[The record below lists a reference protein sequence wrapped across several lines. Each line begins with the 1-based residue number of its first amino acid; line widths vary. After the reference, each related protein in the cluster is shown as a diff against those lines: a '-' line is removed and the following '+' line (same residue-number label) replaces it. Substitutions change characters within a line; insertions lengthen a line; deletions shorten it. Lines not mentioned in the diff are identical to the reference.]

1 MMFAAVRNSIG
12 AVLRSRREGIT
23 MALACAVGLLVGGAA
38 IAFHELLHAVQRLA
52 LGGDSP
58 LAQLPDL
65 GWYWRIALPTLGG
78 LLVAPIVYKWAVEAR
93 GHGVPEVMEAVARR
107 GGVIRARV
115 AFAKAFASAITIGTG
130 GSTGREGPVIQIGS
144 AVGSTVGQ
152 ALGLTPDRIR
162 TLVGCGAAG
171 GIAATF
177 NAPIAGA
184 FFALEVILGNFS
196 IPTFAPIVL
205 ASVTATAV
213 SRLYLGDAPAFLIP
227 EYTLV
232 HYAEVPLYALLGVL
246 MGLVA
251 VAFTWTLYKSED
263 LFEQSPIPPL
273 ARTAVGGLG
282 VGMLLLLTPE
292 VYGTGFEAMSG
303 LLQHTRAWHV
313 LLALFL
319 LKLAATCTTLGSG
332 ASGGIFSPSLFL
344 GVVAGGLFG
353 RFVHAFLPEVT
364 ASPEAYAMIGM
375 GAVVAG
381 TTHAP
386 VTAILMLLEIT
397 DGYHIILPVMI
408 ACTLSTLTARYLHPL
423 SMYTAK
429 LARRGVSLAVGREES
444 VMRSFRVADVMR
456 TPAPTLADGTAFQHV
471 VSRIL
476 GSTESRYYTLDA
488 DDRLTG
494 MISVHDVKTLLNER
508 PLDGLI
514 VARDVARPVPAVA
527 HADEPLETCLR
538 KFRETQLDGLPVT
551 PDATST
557 RVVGAVTQA
566 DLLDLYD
573 REVLRRE
580 MISSMPSADAQ
591 DEGRLAMPSRYTVLT
606 LSVPAGFAGR
616 TLQELDLRARYR
628 TTVLAIRSRIG
639 EGSEDRLP
647 EPDQPLVEGDMLILA
662 GPRDDIGR
670 LQAEA
675 KAPVAPPSQPER
687 AKRPEPS
694 RTAPGRSDVQS

>member
-1 MMFAAVRNSIG
+1 MMFAAIRHSIG

-23 MALACAVGLLVGGAA
+23 MALACAVGLLVGVAA

-58 LAQLPDL
+58 LAQLPAL
-65 GWYWRIALPTLGG
+65 GWYWRLVLPTLGG
-78 LLVAPIVYKWAVEAR
+78 LLVAPIVYKWTVEAR

-115 AFAKAFASAITIGTG
+115 AFAKALASAITIGSG

-152 ALGLTPDRIR
+152 VLGLTPDRVR

-251 VAFTWTLYKSED
+251 VVFTWTLYKSED

-282 VGMLLLLTPE
+282 VGVLLLLAPE

-303 LLQHTRAWHV
+303 LLLHTRAWHV

-319 LKLAATCTTLGSG
+319 LKLAATCITLGSG

-353 RFVHAFLPEVT
+353 RFVHAFLPGVT

-444 VMRSFRVADVMR
+444 VMRSFRVADVMQS
-456 TPAPTLADGTAFQHV
+456 PAPTLADGTTFQQV
-471 VSRIL
+471 VGRIL
-476 GSTESRYYTLDA
+476 GSTEPRYYTLDA

-538 KFRETQLDGLPVT
+538 KFRETRLDGLPVT
-551 PDATST
+551 PDRTST
-557 RVVGAVTQA
+557 NVVGSVTQA
-566 DLLDLYD
+566 DLLALYD

-580 MISSMPSADAQ
+580 MISSLPSAE

-606 LSVPAGFAGR
+606 LAVPAGFVGK
-616 TLQELDLRARYR
+616 TLQDLDLRARYR
-628 TTVLAIRSRIG
+628 TTVLAIRSRTDQG
-639 EGSEDRLP
+639 GSEDRLP
-647 EPDQPLVEGDMLILA
+647 EPDQPLAEGDTLILA
-662 GPRDDIGR
+662 GPREDVGR
-670 LQAEA
+670 LQTEA
-675 KAPVAPPSQPER
+675 KAPSPPS
-687 AKRPEPS
+687 
-694 RTAPGRSDVQS
+694 

>member
-1 MMFAAVRNSIG
+1 MMFAAIRHSIG

-23 MALACAVGLLVGGAA
+23 MALACAVGLLVGVAA

-58 LAQLPDL
+58 LAQLPAL
-65 GWYWRIALPTLGG
+65 GWYWRIVLPTLGG

-152 ALGLTPDRIR
+152 ALGLTPDRVR

-246 MGLVA
+246 MGMVA
-251 VAFTWTLYKSED
+251 VVFTWTLYKSED

-282 VGMLLLLTPE
+282 VGVLLLLAPE

-353 RFVHAFLPEVT
+353 RFVHAFLPGVT

-444 VMRSFRVADVMR
+444 VMRSFRVADVMQ
-456 TPAPTLADGTAFQHV
+456 TPAPTLADGTTFQQV
-471 VSRIL
+471 VGRIL
-476 GSTESRYYTLDA
+476 GSTEPRYYTLDA

-538 KFRETQLDGLPVT
+538 KFRETRLDGLPVT
-551 PDATST
+551 PDRTST
-557 RVVGAVTQA
+557 NVVGSVTQA
-566 DLLDLYD
+566 DLLALYD

-580 MISSMPSADAQ
+580 MISSLPSAE

-606 LSVPAGFAGR
+606 LSVPAGFVGK
-616 TLQELDLRARYR
+616 TLQDLDLRARYR
-628 TTVLAIRSRIG
+628 TTVLAIRSRTDHG
-639 EGSEDRLP
+639 GSEDRLP
-647 EPDQPLVEGDMLILA
+647 EPDQPLAEGDTLILA
-662 GPRDDIGR
+662 GPREDIGR
-670 LQAEA
+670 LQTEA
-675 KAPVAPPSQPER
+675 KAPAAPPS
-687 AKRPEPS
+687 PS
-694 RTAPGRSDVQS
+694 

>member
-1 MMFAAVRNSIG
+1 MMFAAIRHSIG

-23 MALACAVGLLVGGAA
+23 MALACGVGLLVGIAA

-58 LAQLPDL
+58 LAQLPAL
-65 GWYWRIALPTLGG
+65 GWYWRLVLPTLGG
-78 LLVAPIVYKWAVEAR
+78 LLVAPIVYKWTVEAR

-115 AFAKAFASAITIGTG
+115 AFAKALASAITIGSG

-152 ALGLTPDRIR
+152 VLGLTPDRVR

-213 SRLYLGDAPAFLIP
+213 SRLYLGDVPAFLIP

-251 VAFTWTLYKSED
+251 VVFTWTLYKSED

-282 VGMLLLLTPE
+282 VGVLLLLAPE

-303 LLQHTRAWHV
+303 LLLHTRAWHV

-319 LKLAATCTTLGSG
+319 LKLAATCITLGSG

-353 RFVHAFLPEVT
+353 RFIHAFLPGVT

-429 LARRGVSLAVGREES
+429 LARRGVSLAVGREAS
-444 VMRSFRVADVMR
+444 VMRSFRVADVMQS
-456 TPAPTLADGTAFQHV
+456 PAPTLADGTTFQQV
-471 VSRIL
+471 VGRIL
-476 GSTESRYYTLDA
+476 GSTEPRYYTLDA

-538 KFRETQLDGLPVT
+538 KFRETRLDGLPVT
-551 PDATST
+551 PDRTST
-557 RVVGAVTQA
+557 NVVGSVTQA
-566 DLLDLYD
+566 DLLALYD

-580 MISSMPSADAQ
+580 MISSLPSAED
-591 DEGRLAMPSRYTVLT
+591 DGRLAMPSRYTVLT
-606 LSVPAGFAGR
+606 LAVPAGFVGK
-616 TLQELDLRARYR
+616 TLQDLDLRARYR
-628 TTVLAIRSRIG
+628 TTVLAIRNQTDHG
-639 EGSEDRLP
+639 GSEDRLP
-647 EPDQPLVEGDMLILA
+647 EPDQPLAEGDTLILA
-662 GPRDDIGR
+662 GPHEDIGR
-670 LQAEA
+670 LQTEAEA
-675 KAPVAPPSQPER
+675 PAAPPSP
-687 AKRPEPS
+687 P
-694 RTAPGRSDVQS
+694 